1 MQKERV
7 FMLPLEP
14 YTARLPLILGFQGMQ
29 TAFHPNIPSTTPLC
43 LRRSGHQ
50 IEYPRHLSCGSSSR
64 RCHRFPGRIDEIP
77 VGIIFAGITVAHLHH
92 HQEQDSQQADA
103 DQNTVYPIGRVQH

>member
-1 MQKERV
+1 MSAK
-7 FMLPLEP
+7 
-14 YTARLPLILGFQGMQ
+14 I
-29 TAFHPNIPSTTPLC
+29 
-43 LRRSGHQ
+43 GHQ
-50 IEYPRHLSCGSSSR
+50 IEYPRHLLVAHPAGGAIGSL
-64 RCHRFPGRIDEIP
+64 GRIDEIP